1 MNPFEIR
8 AELLKTAED
17 YLKQQ
22 HELNTEFAKRTFDA
36 LVVQGEKVQA
46 DWQQYMPKMYTF
58 DEVVDQAKKLYS
70 FVNNAK

>member
-22 HELNTEFAKRTFDA
+22 HELNTEFAKRTFEA
-36 LVVQGEKVQA
+36 LVAQGEKVQA
-46 DWQQYMPKMYTF
+46 DWKQYMPKMYTF
-58 DEVVDQAKKLYS
+58 EEVVEQAKKLYS

>member
-8 AELLKTAED
+8 AELLKTAEE

-36 LVVQGEKVQA
+36 LVAQGEKIQA
-46 DWQQYMPKMYTF
+46 DWKDYMPRMYTME
-58 DEVVDQAKKLYS
+58 EVVDQAKKLYG